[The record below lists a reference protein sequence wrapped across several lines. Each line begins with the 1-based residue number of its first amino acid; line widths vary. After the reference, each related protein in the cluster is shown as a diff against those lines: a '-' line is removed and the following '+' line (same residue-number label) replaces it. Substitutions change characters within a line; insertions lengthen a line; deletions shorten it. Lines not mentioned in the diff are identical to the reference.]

1 MPCFD
6 ALMKNV
12 IEWRR
17 SLPLLVVVVAMTVM
31 IAGCSQ
37 KSDEMLSAEARESKP
52 PALDAEVEPAERPYF
67 DAARPFAEAI
77 RARDYAKAYGYLS
90 SQAKGRMS
98 PNQFVAP
105 NDDSAYNKGEAA
117 LKLNVG
123 AEEFASMMRATEKE
137 YGRPAKLSQLD
148 VFSTERAVLSGKA
161 KSTEDKLDAMF
172 AIGMMPASIHPD
184 SRKASLR
191 SRLGVELSPEQLAE
205 SAKALQMTVEKLKAD
220 PDFQPSIT
228 LKVVMVEEA
237 GALKVGYFEFLPP
250 GIWD

>member
-1 MPCFD
+1 MRSIRTEDSTSGCRPVS
-6 ALMKNV
+6 ALLTLFLGIAIIV
-12 IEWRR
+12 IPGCGQKSE
-17 SLPLLVVVVAMTVM
+17 VMTVD
-31 IAGCSQ
+31 AKGT
-37 KSDEMLSAEARESKP
+37 KP
-52 PALDAEVEPAERPYF
+52 AALDAEIEPAERPYF

-77 RARDYAKAYGYLS
+77 SARDYAKAYGYLS

-148 VFSTERAVLSGKA
+148 VFSTERVVLSGKA
-161 KSTEDKLDAMF
+161 TSTEDKLDAMF
-172 AIGMMPASIHPD
+172 AIGMMPPSIHSD

-191 SRLGVELSPEQLAE
+191 SKLGVELSPEQLAE
-205 SAKALQMTVEKLKAD
+205 SAKAMEMSVEKLKAD

>member
-1 MPCFD
+1 
-6 ALMKNV
+6 MKV
-12 IEWRR
+12 KRIAEK
-17 SLPLLVVVVAMTVM
+17 LLVLAWAAVA
-31 IAGCSQ
+31 ISISGCSQ
-37 KSDEMLSAEARESKP
+37 KSDVVTAEAKEAREA
-52 PALDAEVEPAERPYF
+52 ALDADVEPAERPYF

-77 RARDYAKAYGYLS
+77 SARDYARAYGCLS

-148 VFSTERAVLSGKA
+148 VFSTERVVLSGKA
-161 KSTEDKLDAMF
+161 TSTEDKLDAMF
-172 AIGMMPASIHPD
+172 AIGLMPPSIHPEA
-184 SRKASLR
+184 RKASLR
-191 SRLGVELSPEQLAE
+191 SKLAVELSPEQLAE
-205 SAKALQMTVEKLKAD
+205 SAKALQMSVAELKAD

-228 LKVVMVEEA
+228 LKVVLVEEA

>member
-1 MPCFD
+1 
-6 ALMKNV
+6 MKFKNFG
-12 IEWRR
+12 ENRR
-17 SLPLLVVVVAMTVM
+17 VSPLTVLVAMVVM
-31 IAGCSQ
+31 ISGCSQ
-37 KSDEMLSAEARESKP
+37 QSDDVLSVEAKEAKP
-52 PALDAEVEPAERPYF
+52 PALDADVEAAERPYF
-67 DAARPFAEAI
+67 EAARPFAAAI
-77 RARDYAKAYGYLS
+77 SARDYAKAYEYLS

-105 NDDSAYNKGEAA
+105 NDDSAYNKGEAG
-117 LKLNVG
+117 LRLNVT
-123 AEEFASMMRATEKE
+123 AEQFASMMSATEKE

-148 VFSTERAVLSGKA
+148 VFSTERVVLSGRA
-161 KSTEDKLDAMF
+161 TSTEDKLDAMF
-172 AIGMMPASIHPD
+172 AIGMMPPSIHPD

-191 SRLGVELSPEQLAE
+191 SKLGVELSPEQLAE

-237 GALKVGYFEFLPP
+237 GTLKVGYFEFLPP